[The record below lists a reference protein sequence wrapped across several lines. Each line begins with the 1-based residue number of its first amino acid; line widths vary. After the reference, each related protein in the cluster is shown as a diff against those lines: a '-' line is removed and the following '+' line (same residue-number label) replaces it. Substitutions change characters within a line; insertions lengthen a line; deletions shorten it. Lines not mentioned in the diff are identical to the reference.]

1 MTARE
6 NLEAEALGV
15 CSAEAF
21 EKYPESTYELDISDL
36 EIDEAAELVED
47 IIENGGDYPVGSIDF
62 INSLFIYAFIDKVL
76 IML

>member
-6 NLEAEALGV
+6 NLEAEAIGV

-47 IIENGGDYPVGSIDF
+47 IIENGGDYPVGSIVF

>member
-47 IIENGGDYPVGSIDF
+47 IIENGGDYPVGSIVF